1 MANNVFDKE
10 ANIRTIRMFIKL
22 FVINI
27 VANNFLGF
35 SNNFTI
41 IFSSFPLL
49 ESSFKSVFESEKNAT
64 SVPETR
70 AELINKTKR
79 IIVLNVVNISTDAKS
94 KNKISGSG
102 SNCYSFD

>member
-1 MANNVFDKE
+1 MQKE
-10 ANIRTIRMFIKL
+10 L
-22 FVINI
+22 INI

-41 IFSSFPLL
+41 LFSSFPLL
-49 ESSFKSVFESEKNAT
+49 ESSFKSVGESEKNAT

-70 AELINKTKR
+70 AELISKTIR
-79 IIVLNVVNISTDAKS
+79 IIVLNVVNISTDVKS

-102 SNCYSFD
+102 SNGYSFG